1 MDMKK
6 IIIGVSCFMLLFIS
20 LSVAQSKTAL
30 ISENSQNERE
40 CELREKKQL
49 LTKNKSVIAIR
60 AQYIHLH

>member
-40 CELREKKQL
+40 RELREKKQL
-49 LTKNKSVIAIR
+49 LTKNKSVITIR